1 MREEILLTPTPVFKD
16 TAATHRQPATEAT
29 ETLPFTRLD
38 IAVMI
43 YNLEAAAS
51 LSATFSI
58 ETSMQNK
65 DDDDD
70 LWVPLITYTAITSA
84 TPPLL
89 IADGATAKI
98 LRYIR
103 WKLVLAG
110 TTPKAAFSI
119 AGIATRA

>member
-16 TAATHRQPATEAT
+16 TAATHSQSYTEVMDVLAYSQ
-29 ETLPFTRLD
+29 LD
-38 IAVMI
+38 VAVHI

-65 DDDDD
+65 SDDDD
-70 LWVPLITYTAITSA
+70 LWVSLITYTAITSA

-89 IADGATAKI
+89 IKGNATTGI

-110 TTPKAAFSI
+110 TTPKAAFSVS
-119 AGIATRA
+119 GIATRS